1 MARSTDDQ
9 FLHDWVIRKVHEKY
23 SRLYSEVRINPGE
36 EKNFEYNGHYPDI
49 IVVNYDQIIQIIEV
63 ETAETINQ
71 DRVQKWKDLSELG
84 VKLSLLVPN
93 DQQNKARDICWKG
106 GLVAKVNI
114 GSFDVKLD
122 I

>member
-1 MARSTDDQ
+1 MGRSTDEQ

-23 SRLYSEVRINPGE
+23 SKLYSEVHINPGE
-36 EKNFEYNGHYPDI
+36 ENNYDYKEVYPDI
-49 IVVNYDQIIQIIEV
+49 VVENYGQVVQIIEV

-71 DRVQKWKDLSELG
+71 DRIQKWKDLSELG
-84 VKLSLLVPN
+84 VKLSLLVPK

-114 GSFDVKLD
+114 GSFDVHLD